1 MSTDRKTQHADHDHS
16 EHANSPHTSTEK
28 PDRRSTQIT
37 RNRCGRQAPAGATR
51 MIYRI
56 ENMDCATEE
65 GVLRNALGGLAKIK
79 QLGFDLMRRAML
91 PRSISAIDATKPRHG
106 TTLRVW
112 SGAWA
117 GARAARAWAGKCI
130 TSGIVAASF
139 SVRRH

>member
-1 MSTDRKTQHADHDHS
+1 M
-16 EHANSPHTSTEK
+16 
-28 PDRRSTQIT
+28 
-37 RNRCGRQAPAGATR
+37 
-51 MIYRI
+51 
-56 ENMDCATEE
+56 
-65 GVLRNALGGLAKIK
+65 LRNALGGLAKIK

-112 SGAWA
+112 SGAWSGAWA

>member
-1 MSTDRKTQHADHDHS
+1 MSIDRKTPHADYDHS
-16 EHANSPHTSTEK
+16 EHASPPHTSTGK
-28 PDRRSTQIT
+28 LDRRSAQIT
-37 RNRCGRQAPAGATR
+37 RKRHGRLAPAGTTR

-117 GARAARAWAGKCI
+117 RAWAARAWAGKCI